1 MGKRFASFYRCLAF
15 ARFWNVKF
23 WRSFIKCQYFN
34 DGWTDF
40 HKNILGFFRKPGK
53 LGSHTESKWW
63 PGRERWPKRPTDPV
77 PCLMAV
83 DERPKVSCLIP
94 QGTLP
99 DTGTNV
105 PTLEHI
111 FCRPWPH
118 YFRHAISP
126 NGMNTHS
133 RSYRPHYYKELHHVS
148 ILTS

>member
-1 MGKRFASFYRCLAF
+1 MGNRFASFYRCLAF

-40 HKNILGFFRKPGK
+40 HKKYLGFFSKTGK
-53 LGSHTESKWW
+53 TRVSHRVKMMTRTWKMTQTTHGPSS
-63 PGRERWPKRPTDPV
+63 
-77 PCLMAV
+77 MSV
-83 DERPKVSCLIP
+83 DERPKVSCSIP

-133 RSYRPHYYKELHHVS
+133 RSYRPHYHKELHHVS